1 MWIDSSRIRTMQRL
15 QRELDDPRVTMDVKR
30 KAHRLKSKI
39 QKELKDPKL
48 AALRE
53 RLTLAVKYNDKLNT
67 WKLTCQIKD
76 YMKED
81 IPVDIYE
88 RDNI

>member
-1 MWIDSSRIRTMQRL
+1 MYIDSSRIQTMRRL
-15 QRELDDPRVTMDVKR
+15 QHELDDPRVTMDVKR
-30 KAHRLKSKI
+30 KAYRLKCKI

-48 AALRE
+48 ATLRE
-53 RLTLAVKYNDKLNT
+53 RLTIAVRRNDKRET

-88 RDNI
+88 